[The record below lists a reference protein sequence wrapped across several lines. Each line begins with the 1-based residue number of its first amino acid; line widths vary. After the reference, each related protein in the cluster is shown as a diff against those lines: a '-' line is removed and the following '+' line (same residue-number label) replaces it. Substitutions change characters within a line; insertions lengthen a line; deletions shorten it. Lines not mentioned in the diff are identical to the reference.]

1 MPNSV
6 PEEALGPVRS
16 VIEGAGVEGGSAIV
30 SARPRRRA
38 PRCPVCGR
46 RCDGYDRLATRRWR
60 ATDLGASRCY
70 LEYAPL
76 RAGCPEHGAG
86 AEAVPWARS
95 AASRFASAFEDQ
107 VAWLAPRMRGSA
119 LAEPVRVDWHTVGGI
134 CPGVEASPGEADG
147 RGRAG
152 GLRPVGIDET
162 SHERGHKHVTVVAD
176 HDRGR
181 VVWAARGHGKAQ
193 MNAFLDLLT
202 EEQRK
207 GIEVVTADGARWIAD
222 VVAERLPD
230 AELAVD
236 PFHVVSWANDA
247 LDGPG
252 RDAWREA
259 RHRPSPRRRRGR
271 PRRGERP
278 PADRAKLVRGL
289 RFPLPENPEDLT
301 EGQGSALAAPGR
313 AGTALWRGYLP
324 EEGLRTVFRAD
335 AADAAG
341 ELDRWLAWACRCR
354 IPAFAG
360 LSRKVRRKREGI
372 PGSIELGVPD
382 ARVEAASNKIKVAI
396 RQGYGSHDIDNLIA
410 LVMLRCSDLRPT
422 LPGRAVVT

>member
-1 MPNSV
+1 
-6 PEEALGPVRS
+6 
-16 VIEGAGVEGGSAIV
+16 
-30 SARPRRRA
+30 
-38 PRCPVCGR
+38 
-46 RCDGYDRLATRRWR
+46 
-60 ATDLGASRCY
+60 
-70 LEYAPL
+70 
-76 RAGCPEHGAG
+76 
-86 AEAVPWARS
+86 
-95 AASRFASAFEDQ
+95 
-107 VAWLAPRMRGSA
+107 
-119 LAEPVRVDWHTVGGI
+119 
-134 CPGVEASPGEADG
+134 
-147 RGRAG
+147 
-152 GLRPVGIDET
+152 
-162 SHERGHKHVTVVAD
+162 
-176 HDRGR
+176 
-181 VVWAARGHGKAQ
+181 

-247 LDGPG
+247 LDGLR

-289 RFPLPENPEDLT
+289 RFPLLKNPEDLT
-301 EGQGSALAAPGR
+301 EGQGSALAALRR

-341 ELDRWLAWACRCR
+341 EPGRRLAWACRCR
-354 IPAFAG
+354 IPAFVE

-372 PGSIELGVPD
+372 LRSIELGVSN
-382 ARVEAASNKIKVAI
+382 ARVEAVNNKIKVAI
-396 RQGYGSHDIDNLIA
+396 RQGYGFRNIDNLIA